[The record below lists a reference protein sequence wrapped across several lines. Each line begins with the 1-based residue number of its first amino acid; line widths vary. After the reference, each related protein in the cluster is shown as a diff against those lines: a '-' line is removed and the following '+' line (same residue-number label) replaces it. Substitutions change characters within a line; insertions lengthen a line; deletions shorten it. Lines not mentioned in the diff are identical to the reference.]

1 MAKNKETISSALIIS
16 KEQSYKGLKILLA
29 GIDKERE
36 AKFNAGEKIEVT
48 KEELNE
54 IGEHRWLIKEN

>member
-1 MAKNKETISSALIIS
+1 MAKNKEMSTLMIAIS
-16 KEQSYKGLKILLA
+16 KAANYKEHKVLLA

-36 AKFNAGEKIEVT
+36 DKFNAMQQIEVST
-48 KEELNE
+48 EELNA

>member
-16 KEQSYKGLKILLA
+16 KEQSYKELKILLA

-36 AKFNAGEKIEVT
+36 AKFNSGEKIEVT

-54 IGEHRWLIKEN
+54 IGEHRWLIKEK